1 MGGQSLILLDTH
13 CLIWMDQAD
22 ARMGLS
28 ARGLAD
34 AAKEASELA
43 VSVISFWEVALL
55 VAKGRLRMRGRLTR
69 WRHELLERG
78 VVELPLG
85 GGTCIAAAQLQDF
98 HADPADRFIVAT
110 SQALGAT
117 LLTADER
124 ILRWPGPLERHDAR
138 L

>member
-1 MGGQSLILLDTH
+1 MGGESLILLDTH

-22 ARMGLS
+22 TRMGRS

-34 AAKEASELA
+34 AAIEASELA
-43 VSVISFWEVALL
+43 VSVISFWEIALL
-55 VAKGRLRMRGRLTR
+55 VAKGRLRVRGAVAR
-69 WRHELLERG
+69 WRHEMLERG
-78 VVELPLG
+78 IVELPLG

-110 SQALGAT
+110 TQALGAT
-117 LLTADER
+117 LVTADQR
-124 ILRWPGPLERHDAR
+124 ILAWTGQLQRHDAR